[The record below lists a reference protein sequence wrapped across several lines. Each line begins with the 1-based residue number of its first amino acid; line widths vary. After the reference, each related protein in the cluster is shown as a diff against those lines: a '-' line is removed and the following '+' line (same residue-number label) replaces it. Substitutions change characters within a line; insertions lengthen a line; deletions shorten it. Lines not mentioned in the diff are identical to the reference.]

1 MKRHLALL
9 GALLML
15 CGTGYQ
21 AQAAPA
27 PQVTASSATSI
38 VTGRVV
44 DEQGEPVIGASIVEV
59 GTTRGTSTDVDGNFS
74 LKASPNAK
82 LQVSFIGYKTQT
94 LRATSGMRVVLAE
107 DNAHLDEIVV
117 VGYGTQ
123 RKANLTGAVSTVD
136 VDKVLG
142 SKSETDVRKSLQG
155 TVPGLTILNAN
166 GDISADPSIV
176 IRGIGTLSN
185 DGISNP
191 LYIVDGVPVESLG
204 DLNPADIENISVL
217 KDAASTSI
225 YGTRAAFGVV
235 LITTRTAHVKDNVR
249 VSYNNNFAWSQATTL
264 PDYPNVPTQVG
275 ALNDVNKRM
284 GVASELFGMYLDS
297 EEFTRGMNNWISKHG
312 DIKDKYR
319 QMVYGDDYDEYGY
332 YANWDVPGIM
342 FNNAAPSQSHNLSV
356 TGNSGRINFYTSVGY
371 NQKQSL
377 MNFNPDKFRKYNATA
392 NVSVR
397 ATDWLELG
405 TRVSYVDRTYNTPY
419 KRGAGTYQY
428 LWRWGS
434 FFGPYGYFVDPN
446 DGKEYDARTM
456 IGGRNTGGDCYY
468 KMNNMS
474 LGVFGKIDFGYGL
487 SFNADYT
494 FIKRTNRYKGV
505 GLPSVV
511 YNTWGLNPQ
520 GPVDITSSTF
530 IETSRAFTE
539 NHVANGYF
547 DWRRSI
553 KDAHNFNLKVGAN
566 VDKTDWEYLYF
577 EQHGLQDLNM
587 PELALTNDFYSYEHH
602 HNHWGSAGFFGR
614 INYDYKGIY
623 LLELNGR
630 YDGSSKFPKKDQWA
644 FFPSASIGYRIS
656 EEAFWAP
663 IKNTISNAKIRASYG
678 MIGNQEVG
686 DYMFLET
693 MEKNRDYGKSS
704 TKVNWLGTNNLLT
717 DFFGV
722 PKMVSE
728 SLTWEKIATTNVG
741 VDLAFF
747 NGHLNVVADWFQ
759 RENKNMLAPGKALP
773 AVIGASA
780 AWENAG
786 DMRTRGWEVSVDYR
800 NRIGNVD
807 FYATAIVSDYKT
819 KITKWDSNNM
829 INTKYSGKEY
839 GEIWGFETD
848 RYFNFSDFNA
858 DGTYAAGVAS
868 QTKLESNGFVYGPGD
883 IKFKD
888 LNGDG
893 VIDWGKGTPEDHG
906 DLKRIGNFTPRY
918 QYSLRLGAAWKGFD
932 VDFYL
937 QGVGKRDMWTQSA
950 FVMPFMRGADA
961 IYTNQTDYVT
971 EADYANGIIDQ
982 GAEFPRMWAGGAGRG
997 TASSDILDL
1006 GKFNFYP
1013 QTKYLVN
1020 MSYLRMK
1027 NITVGYTLPQHLTRK
1042 ALIEKLRIYASTDNL
1057 FDIINHSNGTGLDPE
1072 INTGVGSYG
1081 NAVWGRTDPIM
1092 RTYSVGLQ
1100 LTFGSNSRTAVAGNV
1115 DNSALNAQINDLRAQ
1130 LADAENSY
1138 NARLADLQNQ
1148 LNAANSRNTQLQR
1161 DLDACQKSKSGM
1173 IDRSLQYMTI
1183 LVHFPINS
1191 MAVYADQQPNVE
1203 RIAAYMKSHPE
1214 ATCTINGYASK
1225 DGPLERN
1232 ITLANGRAA
1241 SVKDMLVKKYGIDAK
1256 RINAQGQGIS
1266 NMFDELSWN
1275 RVSICE
1281 IIVK

>member
-9 GALLML
+9 GALLLL

-21 AQAAPA
+21 AQATPA
-27 PQVTASSATSI
+27 PQVSANSATSI

-59 GTTRGTSTDVDGNFS
+59 GTTRGTTTDVDGNFS
-74 LKASPNAK
+74 FKASPNAK
-82 LQVSFIGYKTQT
+82 LQISYIGYKTQE
-94 LRATSGMRVVLAE
+94 LRASNGMRVILAE
-107 DNAHLDEIVV
+107 DNAKLDEIVV

-185 DGISNP
+185 SGVSNP

-264 PDYPNVPTQVG
+264 PDYPNVPTQVA
-275 ALNDVNKRM
+275 ALNDVNHRM
-284 GVASELFGMYLDS
+284 GVASELFGMYMDS
-297 EEFTRGMNNWISKHG
+297 EAFQNGINNWIKKHG

-319 QMVYGDDYDEYGY
+319 QMVYGDDYDENGY

-342 FNNAAPSQSHNLSV
+342 FNNHAPSQSHTLSV

-377 MNFNPDKFRKYNATA
+377 MNFNPDKFRKYNVTA

-397 ATDWLELG
+397 ATDWLEVG
-405 TRVSYVDRTYNTPY
+405 TRIGYVDRTYETPY

-434 FFGPYGYFVDPN
+434 FFGPYGYFIDPN
-446 DGKEYDARTM
+446 DGKQYDARTM

-468 KMNNMS
+468 KMNNLS
-474 LGVFGKIDFGYGL
+474 LGAFAKIDFGYGL

-494 FIKRTNRYKGV
+494 FIQRNTRYKGI

-520 GPVDITSSTF
+520 GPVDITGSTF
-530 IETSRAFTE
+530 IETDRSNRY

-547 DWRRSI
+547 DFHQSI
-553 KDAHNFNLKVGAN
+553 NDAHNFNLKLGAN
-566 VDKTDWEYLYF
+566 VDKYEYEYLYY
-577 EQHGLQDLNM
+577 ERHGIQDLNM
-587 PELALTNDFYSYEHH
+587 PELALTNEDYSYSHSH
-602 HNHWGSAGFFGR
+602 THWGSAGFFGR
-614 INYDYKGIY
+614 INYDYKGIF

-644 FFPSASIGYRIS
+644 FFPSASIGWRIS
-656 EEAFWAP
+656 EMKFWEP
-663 IKNTISNAKIRASYG
+663 IKSTISNAKIRASYG
-678 MIGNQEVG
+678 VIGNQEIG
-686 DYMFLET
+686 SNMFLET
-693 MEKNRDYGKSS
+693 MGKV
-704 TKVNWLGTNNLLT
+704 TNGVNWIGNGNSKY
-717 DFFGV
+717 DYFGA
-722 PKMVSE
+722 PKLVSE
-728 SLTWEKIATTNVG
+728 SLTWEKIHTTNVG
-741 VDLAFF
+741 LDLAFF
-747 NGHLNVVADWFQ
+747 NGHLNVTADWYQ
-759 RENKNMLAPGKALP
+759 RDTKDMLAPGKAMPSVL
-773 AVIGASA
+773 GASA

-786 DMRTRGWEVSVDYR
+786 SMRTRGWELAVDYR
-800 NRIGNVD
+800 NRLGNVD
-807 FYATAIVSDYKT
+807 FYVTAIVNDYKT
-819 KITKWDSNNM
+819 KVTTWDSNNM
-829 INTKYSGKEY
+829 INTNYSGKEY

-848 RYFNFSDFNA
+848 RYFDFSDFNA
-858 DGTYAAGVAS
+858 DGTYANGVAD
-868 QTKLESNGFVYGPGD
+868 QTKLQSNGFVYGPGD

-932 VDFYL
+932 IDFYL

-961 IYTNQTDYVT
+961 IYDNQTNYIT
-971 EADYANGIIDQ
+971 EADYAAGKIDQ
-982 GAEFPRMWAGGAGRG
+982 NADFPRMWGGGAGRG

-1013 QTKYLVN
+1013 QSKYLVN

-1027 NITVGYTLPQHLTRK
+1027 NITLGYTLPQHLTRK

-1100 LTFGSNSRTAVAGNV
+1100 LTFGSSNKTAVAGNV

-1130 LADAENSY
+1130 LADAENNY

-1148 LNAANSRNTQLQR
+1148 LNAANNRNAQLQR
-1161 DLDACQKSKSGM
+1161 DLNDCQKSKGNM
-1173 IDRSLQYMTI
+1173 IDKSLQYMTI
-1183 LVHFPINS
+1183 LVHFPINKTG
-1191 MAVYADQQPNVE
+1191 VTADQQPNVE

-1225 DGPLERN
+1225 DGPAAHN
-1232 ITLANGRAA
+1232 IDLANGRAA

>member
-9 GALLML
+9 GALLLL

-27 PQVTASSATSI
+27 PQVSANSATSI

-74 LKASPNAK
+74 FKASPNAK
-82 LQVSFIGYKTQT
+82 LQISFIGYKTET
-94 LRATSGMRVVLAE
+94 MRAANGMRVVLTE
-107 DNAHLDEIVV
+107 DNAKLDEVVV

-185 DGISNP
+185 SGISNP

-275 ALNDVNKRM
+275 ALNDVNHRM
-284 GVASELFGMYLDS
+284 GVASELFGMYMDS
-297 EEFTRGMNNWISKHG
+297 EAFQNGINNWIRKHG
-312 DIKDKYR
+312 DIKEKYR
-319 QMVYGDDYDEYGY
+319 QMVYGDDYDENGY

-342 FNNAAPSQSHNLSV
+342 FNNHAPSQSHTLSV

-397 ATDWLELG
+397 ATDWLEIG
-405 TRVSYVDRTYNTPY
+405 TRISYVDRTYETPY

-446 DGKEYDARTM
+446 DGKQYDARTM

-468 KMNNMS
+468 KMNNLS
-474 LGVFGKIDFGYGL
+474 LGAFAKIDFGYGL

-494 FIKRTNRYKGV
+494 FIKRDTRYKGV

-520 GPVDITSSTF
+520 GPVDITGSTF
-530 IETSRAFTE
+530 IETDRSNRY

-547 DWRRSI
+547 DFHQSI
-553 KDAHNFNLKVGAN
+553 NDVHNFNLKVGAN
-566 VDKTDWEYLYF
+566 VDKYEYEYLYY
-577 EQHGLQDLNM
+577 ERHGIQDLNM
-587 PELALTNDFYSYEHH
+587 PELALCNEDYSYSHSH
-602 HNHWGSAGFFGR
+602 THWGSAGFFGR
-614 INYDYKGIY
+614 INYDYKGIW

-644 FFPSASIGYRIS
+644 FFPSASIGWRIS
-656 EEAFWAP
+656 EMGFWTP

-678 MIGNQEVG
+678 VIGNQEIG
-686 DYMFLET
+686 NNMFLET
-693 MEKNRDYGKSS
+693 MAKQTNS
-704 TKVNWLGTNNLLT
+704 VNWVGTGNSKY
-717 DFFGV
+717 DYFSA
-722 PKMVSE
+722 PKLVSE
-728 SLTWEKIATTNVG
+728 SLTWEKIHTTNVG
-741 VDLAFF
+741 LDLAFF
-747 NGHLNVVADWFQ
+747 NGHLNVTADWYQ
-759 RENKNMLAPGKALP
+759 RDTKDMLAPGKAMPSVL
-773 AVIGASA
+773 GASA

-786 DMRTRGWEVSVDYR
+786 DLRTRGWEVAVDYR

-807 FYATAIVSDYKT
+807 FYVTAIVNDYKT
-819 KITKWDSNNM
+819 KVTTWDSNNM
-829 INTKYSGKEY
+829 INTNYSGKEY

-848 RYFNFSDFNA
+848 RYFDFKDFNS
-858 DGTYAAGVAS
+858 DGTYAAGVAD
-868 QTKLESNGFVYGPGD
+868 QTKLQSNGFVYGPGD

-961 IYTNQTDYVT
+961 IYTNQTSYIT
-971 EADYANGIIDQ
+971 EADFAAGRIDQ
-982 GAEFPRMWAGGAGRG
+982 SADFPRMWAGGAGRG
-997 TASSDILDL
+997 NASADILEL

-1027 NITVGYTLPQHLTRK
+1027 NITVGYTLPQNWTRK

-1057 FDIINHSNGTGLDPE
+1057 FDIINHNNGTGLDPE

-1100 LTFGSNSRTAVAGNV
+1100 LTFGSSSKTAVAPG

-1130 LADAENSY
+1130 LADAESAY

-1148 LNAANSRNTQLQR
+1148 LNAANNRNSQLQK
-1161 DLDACQKSKSGM
+1161 DLNDCLKSKGNM
-1173 IDRSLQYMTI
+1173 IDKSLQYMTI
-1183 LVHFPINS
+1183 LVHFPINKTG
-1191 MAVYADQQPNVE
+1191 VTADQQPNVE

-1225 DGPLERN
+1225 DGPADHN
-1232 ITLANGRAA
+1232 IKLAEGRAA

-1266 NMFDELSWN
+1266 DMFDELSWN

>member
-9 GALLML
+9 GALMML

-21 AQAAPA
+21 AQATPA
-27 PQVTASSATSI
+27 PQVTANAATGI

-44 DEQGEPVIGASIVEV
+44 DEQGEPIIGASIVEV

-74 LKASPNAK
+74 FKASSNAK
-82 LQVSFIGYKTQT
+82 LQISFLGYKTQT
-94 LRATSGMRVVLAE
+94 LRASNGMRVVLAE
-107 DNAHLDEIVV
+107 DNAKLDEIVV

-142 SKSETDVRKSLQG
+142 SKSETDVAKNLQG

-166 GDISADPSIV
+166 GDISADPSVV
-176 IRGIGTLSN
+176 IRGIGTLSG
-185 DGISNP
+185 DGTAGP
-191 LYIVDGVPVESLG
+191 LVIIDGVPGSLNE
-204 DLNPADIENISVL
+204 LNSADIENISIL
-217 KDAASTSI
+217 KDAASSSI
-225 YGTRAAFGVV
+225 YGTNAAFGVIMV
-235 LITTRTAHVKDNVR
+235 TTKTARIKDNVK
-249 VSYNNNFAWSQATTL
+249 VQYNNNFAWSQATTL
-264 PDYPNVPTQVG
+264 PDYPNVPTQVA

-297 EEFTRGMNNWISKHG
+297 EEFTRGMNNWIAKHG

-319 QMVYGDDYDEYGY
+319 EMVYGDDYDENGY

-342 FNNAAPSQSHNLSV
+342 FNNHAPSQSHNLSV

-377 MNFNPDKFRKYNATA
+377 MTFNPDKLRRFNVNA
-392 NVSVR
+392 NLSVK

-405 TRVSYVDRTYNTPY
+405 TRISYLDRTYNTPY

-434 FFGPYGYFVDPN
+434 FFGPYGYFVNPE
-446 DGKEYDARTM
+446 DGEKYDARTM

-468 KMNNMS
+468 KKHVMR
-474 LGVFGKIDFGYGL
+474 LGAFGKIDFSHGL
-487 SFNADYT
+487 TFNADYT
-494 FIKRTNRYKGV
+494 FIKTEGRYKGI

-520 GPVDITSSTF
+520 RPVDITGSTF
-530 IETSRAFTE
+530 IETDRSFQHE
-539 NHVANGYF
+539 HVANGYF
-547 DWRRSI
+547 DFAKSI
-553 KDAHNFNLKVGAN
+553 RDAHNFNIKLGAN
-566 VDKTDWEYLYF
+566 MDKTEYEYLYY
-577 EQHGLQDLNM
+577 ERHGLQDLNL
-587 PELALTNDFYSYEHH
+587 PELALTNEDYSYTHRH
-602 HNHWGSAGFFGR
+602 DHWGSAGFFGR
-614 INYDYKGIY
+614 INYDYKGIV
-623 LLELNGR
+623 LVELNGR

-644 FFPSASIGYRIS
+644 FFPSASLGWRIS
-656 EEAFWAP
+656 EMPFWSP
-663 IKNTISNAKIRASYG
+663 IKNAVSNAKLRASYG
-678 MIGNQEVG
+678 EIGNDRVG
-686 DYMFLET
+686 QYMFLET
-693 MEKNRDYGKSS
+693 MGKV
-704 TKVNWLGTNNLLT
+704 TNGVNWIGTGNSKY
-717 DFFGV
+717 DYFGL

-728 SLTWEKIATTNVG
+728 SLTWETIQTLNVG
-741 VDLAFF
+741 LDLAFF
-747 NGHLNVVADWFQ
+747 NGHLNVTADWFQ
-759 RENKNMLAPGKALP
+759 RTNKDMLAPGRALP
-773 AVIGASA
+773 SVIGASA

-786 DMRTRGWEVSVDYR
+786 SMRTRGWEVQLDYN
-800 NRIGNVD
+800 NRFGNVD

-829 INTKYSGKEY
+829 INTNYSGKEY

-848 RYFNFSDFNA
+848 RYFDFNDFNA

-868 QTKLESNGFVYGPGD
+868 QTLLQSNGFVYGPGD

-932 VDFYL
+932 IDFYL

-961 IYTNQTDYVT
+961 IYDNQTSYIT
-971 EADYANGIIDQ
+971 EADYAAGRIDQ
-982 GAEFPRMWAGGAGRG
+982 NADFPRMWAGGAGRG

-1013 QTKYLVN
+1013 QSKYLVN

-1027 NITVGYTLPQHLTRK
+1027 NITIGYTLPQHITRK

-1057 FDIINHSNGTGLDPE
+1057 FDIINHNHGTGLDPE

-1092 RTYSVGLQ
+1092 RTYSVGVQ
-1100 LTFGSNSRTAVAGNV
+1100 LTFGASGHSTIAAPV

-1130 LADAENSY
+1130 LADAQNAA
-1138 NARLADLQNQ
+1138 NARIADLQSQ
-1148 LNAANSRNTQLQR
+1148 LNAANNRNAQLQR
-1161 DLDACQKSKSGM
+1161 DLNDCQRSKSGM
-1173 IDRSLQYMTI
+1173 IDKSLQYMTI
-1183 LVHFPINS
+1183 LVHFPVNKT
-1191 MAVYADQQPNVE
+1191 AVGADQQPNVE

-1225 DGPLERN
+1225 DGPADHN
-1232 ITLANGRAA
+1232 IQLANGRAA

>member
-15 CGTGYQ
+15 CGTGYSSQ
-21 AQAAPA
+21 ALAAPA
-27 PQVTASSATSI
+27 PQVSANSATSI

-74 LKASPNAK
+74 FKASPNAK

-94 LRATSGMRVVLAE
+94 VRAASGMRVVLAE
-107 DNAHLDEIVV
+107 DNAKLDEIVV

-185 DGISNP
+185 SGISNP

-264 PDYPNVPTQVG
+264 PDYPNVPTQVS
-275 ALNDVNKRM
+275 ALNDVNHRM
-284 GVASELFGMYLDS
+284 GVASELFGMYMDS
-297 EEFTRGMNNWISKHG
+297 EAFQNGINNWIKKHG

-319 QMVYGDDYDEYGY
+319 QMVYGDDYDENGY

-342 FNNAAPSQSHNLSV
+342 FNNHAPSQSHTLSV

-397 ATDWLELG
+397 ATDWLEIG
-405 TRVSYVDRTYNTPY
+405 TRISYVDSTYETPY

-446 DGKEYDARTM
+446 DGKQYDARTM

-468 KMNNMS
+468 KMNNLS
-474 LGVFGKIDFGYGL
+474 LGAFAKIDFGYGV

-494 FIKRTNRYKGV
+494 FIQRNTRYKGI

-520 GPVDITSSTF
+520 GPVDITGSTF
-530 IETSRAFTE
+530 IETDRSNRY

-547 DWRRSI
+547 DFHKSI
-553 KDAHNFNLKVGAN
+553 NDAHNFNLKLGAN
-566 VDKTDWEYLYF
+566 MDKYEYEYLYY
-577 EQHGLQDLNM
+577 ERHGIQDLNM
-587 PELALTNDFYSYEHH
+587 PELALSNEDYSYSHAH
-602 HNHWGSAGFFGR
+602 THWGSAGFFGR
-614 INYDYKGIY
+614 INYDYKGIF

-644 FFPSASIGYRIS
+644 FFPSASIGWRIS
-656 EEAFWAP
+656 EMKFWTP

-678 MIGNQEVG
+678 VIGNQEIG
-686 DYMFLET
+686 NNMFLET
-693 MEKNRDYGKSS
+693 MAKQTNA
-704 TKVNWLGTNNLLT
+704 VNWIGNGNSKY
-717 DFFGV
+717 DYFSA
-722 PKMVSE
+722 PKLVSE
-728 SLTWEKIATTNVG
+728 SLTWEKIHTTNVG

-747 NGHLNVVADWFQ
+747 NGHLNVTADWYQ
-759 RENKNMLAPGKALP
+759 RDTKDMLAPGKAMPSVL
-773 AVIGASA
+773 GASA

-786 DMRTRGWEVSVDYR
+786 SMRTRGWEVAVDYR
-800 NRIGNVD
+800 NRFGEVD
-807 FYATAIVSDYKT
+807 FYATAIVNDYKT
-819 KITKWDSNNM
+819 KVTTWDSNNM
-829 INTKYSGKEY
+829 INTNYSGKEY

-848 RYFNFSDFNA
+848 RYFDFSDFNA
-858 DGTYAAGVAS
+858 DGTYANGVAS
-868 QTKLESNGFVYGPGD
+868 QTKLQSNGFVYGPGD

-893 VIDWGKGTPEDHG
+893 VIDWGKGTPDDHG

-961 IYTNQTDYVT
+961 IYTNQTSYIT
-971 EADYANGIIDQ
+971 EADYAAGKIDQ
-982 GAEFPRMWAGGAGRG
+982 NADFPRMWAGGAGRG

-1020 MSYLRMK
+1020 MAYLRMK
-1027 NITVGYTLPQHLTRK
+1027 NITVGYTLPQHITRK

-1100 LTFGSNSRTAVAGNV
+1100 LTFGSSTKTAVAGNV
-1115 DNSALNAQINDLRAQ
+1115 DNSALNAQINDLRSQ
-1130 LADAENSY
+1130 LADAENGY
-1138 NARLADLQNQ
+1138 NARIADLQNQ
-1148 LNAANSRNTQLQR
+1148 LNAANNRANQLQK
-1161 DLDACQKSKSGM
+1161 DLNDCQKSKSGM
-1173 IDRSLQYMTI
+1173 IDKSLQYMTI
-1183 LVHFPINS
+1183 LVHFPVNKT
-1191 MAVYADQQPNVE
+1191 AVSADQQPNVE

-1214 ATCTINGYASK
+1214 AKCTINGYASK
-1225 DGPLERN
+1225 DGPADHNLK
-1232 ITLANGRAA
+1232 LAEGRAA

-1266 NMFDELSWN
+1266 DMFDELSWN

-1281 IIVK
+1281 ITVK

>member
-9 GALLML
+9 GALMLL

-21 AQAAPA
+21 AQATPA
-27 PQVTASSATSI
+27 PQVSANSATSI

-74 LKASPNAK
+74 FKASPNAK
-82 LQVSFIGYKTQT
+82 LQISFIGYKTQE
-94 LRATSGMRVVLAE
+94 LRASNGMRVVLAE
-107 DNAHLDEIVV
+107 DNAKLDEVVV

-185 DGISNP
+185 SGVSNP

-249 VSYNNNFAWSQATTL
+249 VNYNNNFAWSQATTL
-264 PDYPNVPTQVG
+264 PDYPNVPTQVS
-275 ALNDVNKRM
+275 ALNDVNHRM
-284 GVASELFGMYLDS
+284 GVASELFGMYMDS
-297 EEFTRGMNNWISKHG
+297 EAFQNGINNWIKKHG

-319 QMVYGDDYDEYGY
+319 QMVYGDDYDENGY

-342 FNNAAPSQSHNLSV
+342 FNNHAPSQSHTLSV

-392 NVSVR
+392 NISVR
-397 ATDWLELG
+397 ATDWLEVG
-405 TRVSYVDRTYNTPY
+405 TRISYVDRTYETPY

-446 DGKEYDARTM
+446 DGKQYDARTM

-468 KMNNMS
+468 KMNNLS
-474 LGVFGKIDFGYGL
+474 LGAFAKIDFGYGL

-494 FIKRTNRYKGV
+494 FIKRDTRYKGV

-520 GPVDITSSTF
+520 GPVDITGSTF
-530 IETSRAFTE
+530 IETDRSNRY

-547 DWRRSI
+547 DWHRSI
-553 KDAHNFNLKVGAN
+553 NDAHNFNFKVGAN
-566 VDKTDWEYLYF
+566 VDKYEYEYLYY
-577 EQHGLQDLNM
+577 ERHGIQDLNM
-587 PELALTNDFYSYEHH
+587 PELALCNEDYSYSHSH
-602 HNHWGSAGFFGR
+602 THWGSAGFFGR
-614 INYDYKGIY
+614 INYDYKGIW

-644 FFPSASIGYRIS
+644 FFPSASIGWRIS
-656 EEAFWAP
+656 EMGFWTP

-678 MIGNQEVG
+678 VIGNQEIG
-686 DYMFLET
+686 SNMFLET
-693 MEKNRDYGKSS
+693 MGKV
-704 TKVNWLGTNNLLT
+704 TNGVNWVGTGNSKY
-717 DFFGV
+717 DYFGA
-722 PKMVSE
+722 PKLVSE
-728 SLTWEKIATTNVG
+728 SLTWEKIHTTNVG
-741 VDLAFF
+741 LDLAFF
-747 NGHLNVVADWFQ
+747 NGHLNVTADWYQ
-759 RENKNMLAPGKALP
+759 RDTKDMLAPGKAMPSVL
-773 AVIGASA
+773 GASA

-786 DMRTRGWEVSVDYR
+786 SMRTRGWEVAVDYR
-800 NRIGNVD
+800 NRIGAVD
-807 FYATAIVSDYKT
+807 FYVTAIVNDYKT
-819 KITKWDSNNM
+819 KVTTWDSNNM
-829 INTKYSGKEY
+829 INTNYSGKEY

-848 RYFNFSDFNA
+848 RYFDFKDFNA
-858 DGTYAAGVAS
+858 DGTYAAGVAD
-868 QTKLESNGFVYGPGD
+868 QTKLQSNGFVYGPGD

-961 IYTNQTDYVT
+961 IYTNQTSYVT
-971 EADYANGIIDQ
+971 EADYAAGRIDQ
-982 GAEFPRMWAGGAGRG
+982 NADFPRMWAGGAGRG

-1027 NITVGYTLPQHLTRK
+1027 NITVGYTLPQNWTRK

-1057 FDIINHSNGTGLDPE
+1057 FDIINHNNGTGLDPE

-1100 LTFGSNSRTAVAGNV
+1100 LTFGSSSRTAVAGPV

-1130 LADAENSY
+1130 LADAENGY

-1148 LNAANSRNTQLQR
+1148 LNAANNRNAQLQK
-1161 DLDACQKSKSGM
+1161 DLNECQKSKGNM
-1173 IDRSLQYMTI
+1173 IDKAQQYMTV
-1183 LVHFPINS
+1183 LCHFPVNKT
-1191 MAVYADQQPNVE
+1191 AVTADQQPNVE
-1203 RIAAYMKSHPE
+1203 RIAAYMKSHPGS
-1214 ATCTINGYASK
+1214 TCEIKGYASPE
-1225 DGPLERN
+1225 GPQDHN
-1232 ITLANGRAA
+1232 IKLAEGRAA

-1256 RINAQGQGIS
+1256 RIKAAGQGIS